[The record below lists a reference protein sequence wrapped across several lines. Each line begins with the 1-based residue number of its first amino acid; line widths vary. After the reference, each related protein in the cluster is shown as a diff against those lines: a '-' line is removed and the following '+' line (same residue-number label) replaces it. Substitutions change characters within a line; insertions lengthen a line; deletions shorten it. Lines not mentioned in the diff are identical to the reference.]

1 MASPKAIFPAAS
13 WTHKLNSE
21 EKQEHE
27 YANLLQEFAYAVE
40 RQDGMMMQ
48 YCACELK
55 RMFRER
61 RPQAAGMAS

>member
-1 MASPKAIFPAAS
+1 MTSTKTISPAAR

-27 YANLLQEFAYAVE
+27 YSNLLQEFAYAVQ
-40 RQDGMMMQ
+40 RQDGMMMK
-48 YCACELK
+48 YCACEWK

-61 RPQAAGMAS
+61 RP

>member
-1 MASPKAIFPAAS
+1 MTSTKAIFPAAS
-13 WTHKLNSE
+13 GTHKLNSE

-27 YANLLQEFAYAVE
+27 FSNLVQEFAYAVQ
-40 RQDGMMMQ
+40 RQDGMMMK

-61 RPQAAGMAS
+61 RP